1 MSTEAIP
8 AQGPVDVVVGRHT
21 PGPWEVVAGDD
32 YRIEAAAIPAE
43 YPHLFPGDDLGRLV
57 AMVGNRQ
64 PDFGAADAALI
75 SAAPDLLA
83 ALQKVVAISDRKH
96 DAWDEAKASIAKA
109 LGLTPNAKLT
119 GDPQLHRGAS
129 SEQSERG

>member
-1 MSTEAIP
+1 MHNVAIEGAEP
-8 AQGPVDVVVGRHT
+8 LLAKLPLDGVAGPVSRVGRHT

-32 YRIEAAAIPAE
+32 YRIESAAIPAK
-43 YPHLFPGDDLGRLV
+43 YPHLFPGDDLGRMV

-64 PDFGAADAALI
+64 PDFGASDAALI

-96 DAWDEAKASIAKA
+96 DAWDEAKAAIAKA
-109 LGLTPNAKLT
+109 LGLTPN
-119 GDPQLHRGAS
+119 D
-129 SEQSERG
+129 